1 LTPQSTGPCG
11 SGAAQPR
18 TQGVGTL
25 PCHVAIAPDDGCA
38 STGPQVK
45 GGSGNVPLLRM
56 LRPRVVVPLENAEFD
71 SSGLLADLL
80 AESGGAAQLRA
91 QLAADGELRG
101 TRVELPAPGRP
112 MEVPL

>member
-1 LTPQSTGPCG
+1 MEG
-11 SGAAQPR
+11 
-18 TQGVGTL
+18 GVTTT
-25 PCHVAIAPDDGCA
+25 